1 MFFEEVE
8 WCVNSHVLNV
18 GFIVFNLFLYDV
30 GLLLLRNI
38 GNKSSLY
45 EIDAGLECFTTS
57 SYRPS
62 III

>member
-1 MFFEEVE
+1 MFVEEGG

-30 GLLLLRNI
+30 GLLLLRNV

-45 EIDAGLECFTTS
+45 EIDAGFECFTRAS
-57 SYRPS
+57 HRPA